1 MSTGVETRKKNKALE
16 NTLKKDVLKFL
27 ESSGVFCFRNNT
39 GAIIS
44 QYKGKTRFFK
54 FGAVGSGDIFALHR
68 GVFVSIELKSP
79 GKHPTFDQE
88 SWMERVRHHGG
99 AASWFC
105 GKDEFIQW
113 WDLTF
118 PPGGG
123 TNVLR

>member
-44 QYKGKTRFFK
+44 QYKGKSRFFK

-68 GVFVSIELKSP
+68 GVFVSIELKAP
-79 GKHPTFDQE
+79 GKSPTFDQE

>member
-68 GVFVSIELKSP
+68 GIFVSIELKAP
-79 GKHPTFDQE
+79 GKSPTFDQE